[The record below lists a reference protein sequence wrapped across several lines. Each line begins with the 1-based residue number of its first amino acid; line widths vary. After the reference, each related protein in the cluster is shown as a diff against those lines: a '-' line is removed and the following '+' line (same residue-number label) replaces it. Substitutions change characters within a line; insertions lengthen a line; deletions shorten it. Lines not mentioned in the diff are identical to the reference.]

1 MASSV
6 PVATAVCR
14 TEADRSGSASSAAD
28 RFPAYRCVWRSIVKV
43 ITEWRVRVCA
53 TLGAEHAGYFG
64 AIRRRKRW
72 AWGILLAKWVLGV
85 PNNPGGALVLL
96 A

>member
-1 MASSV
+1 
-6 PVATAVCR
+6 
-14 TEADRSGSASSAAD
+14 
-28 RFPAYRCVWRSIVKV
+28 
-43 ITEWRVRVCA
+43 
-53 TLGAEHAGYFG
+53 LGAEHAGYFG